1 MSLFTYYRDGYSAK
15 HYTRLYCAIMRVI
28 DVRLWFCPCE
38 YYAPYGR
45 VTSADC
51 RRHD

>member
-1 MSLFTYYRDGYSAK
+1 MRLFTYFRDGYIGK
-15 HYTRLYCAIMRVI
+15 HYTRLYCTIMNVI
-28 DVRLWFCPCE
+28 DFRLWFCECK
-38 YYAPYGR
+38 YYEPYGR